1 MKSLFGTD
9 GIRGTAGVFPLD
21 ERTVTRVGAALI
33 RTLLHHAAAGPPRVV
48 IGRDTR
54 ESGEWIERAIAA
66 GASLTGATCTAAGV
80 VPTPGIAW
88 MARTGGF
95 AAGVMISASHN
106 PYRDNGIKI
115 FSASGYKLPDEEE
128 AAIERLVLDE
138 GTPPLLPESAEG
150 SSRREVPAAPAD
162 LIDGYVEF
170 LRQSVSPGVRFD
182 GIRVVLDC
190 ANGASCSVA
199 PGVFTALGADVVPI
213 FDTPDGRNINSGCGS
228 LHPDRLAAT
237 VKERGADLGI
247 AFDGDADRT
256 LFVSSD
262 GSVADGDVLMHQAAC
277 HLKERGQLPGD
288 LVVTTVMSNLWLE
301 RSLAERGIRLARTQ
315 VGDRY
320 VLQEMIRSGAALGGE
335 QSGHMIFADRSTTG
349 DGIMTALRLME
360 ILVANDD
367 TVAGWL
373 SQVQAFPQILL
384 NVPVASRPDL
394 SSHPVIGAEADRV
407 IQKLGGDGRLV
418 LRYSGTEP
426 LARVM
431 IEGTDRDQVETLAR
445 DLAGVIEQEIGAR

>member
-1 MKSLFGTD
+1 MRSLFGTD

-21 ERTVTRVGAALI
+21 EKTITRVGAALI
-33 RTLLHHAAAGPPRVV
+33 RTLLHHAAAGPPRIV

-54 ESGEWIERAIAA
+54 ESGEWIERAIAEGA
-66 GASLTGATCTAAGV
+66 GTAGATCSGAGV
-80 VPTPGIAW
+80 IPTPGVAW

-115 FSASGYKLPDEEE
+115 FSSSGYKLPDEEE

-138 GTPPLLPESAEG
+138 GTPPLLPGTAGGSA
-150 SSRREVPAAPAD
+150 RRDVPAAPSD
-162 LIDGYVEF
+162 LIAGYAEF

-190 ANGASCSVA
+190 ANGASSAIA
-199 PGVFTALGADVVPI
+199 PGVFAALGADVIAI

-237 VKERGADLGI
+237 VKERGAELGI

-256 LFVSSD
+256 LFVSAD
-262 GSVADGDVLMHQAAC
+262 GHVADGDVLMYQAAC
-277 HLKERGQLPGD
+277 HLKAQGNLPGD

-301 RSLAERGIRLARTQ
+301 RSLTERGIRMTRTQ

-320 VLQEMIRSGAALGGE
+320 VLQEMIRSGGALGGE

-360 ILVANDD
+360 ILVTNDD
-367 TVAGWL
+367 TVSGWL

-384 NVPVASRPDL
+384 NIPVASRPDL
-394 SSHPVIGAEADRV
+394 TSHPVIGAAANDV
-407 IQKLGGDGRLV
+407 ISQLGGDGRLV
-418 LRYSGTEP
+418 LRYSGTEA

-431 IEGTDRDQVETLAR
+431 IEGTDRTQVETLAR
-445 DLAGVIEQEIGAR
+445 SLAGVIEQEIGAR

>member
-1 MKSLFGTD
+1 
-9 GIRGTAGVFPLD
+9 
-21 ERTVTRVGAALI
+21 
-33 RTLLHHAAAGPPRVV
+33 
-48 IGRDTR
+48 
-54 ESGEWIERAIAA
+54 
-66 GASLTGATCTAAGV
+66 
-80 VPTPGIAW
+80 

-115 FSASGYKLPDEEE
+115 FSSSGYKLPDEEE
-128 AAIERLVLDE
+128 LAIERLVLDE
-138 GTPPLLPESAEG
+138 GTPPLLPETVDG
-150 SSRREVPAAPAD
+150 SQQRDVPPAASD
-162 LIDGYVEF
+162 LIDGYTEF

-190 ANGASCSVA
+190 ANGASSAIA
-199 PGVFTALGADVVPI
+199 PGVFAALGADVVAI

-256 LFVSSD
+256 LFVSAD
-262 GSVADGDVLMHQAAC
+262 GHVADGDVLMYQAAC
-277 HLKERGQLPGD
+277 HLKELGKLPGD

-301 RSLAERGIRLARTQ
+301 RSLTERGIRMARTQ

-320 VLQEMIRSGAALGGE
+320 VLQEMIRSGGALGGE

-360 ILVANDD
+360 ILVTNDD
-367 TVAGWL
+367 TVSGWL

-384 NVPVASRPDL
+384 NIPVASRPDL
-394 SSHPVIGAEADRV
+394 TSHPVIGAAANDV
-407 IQKLGGDGRLV
+407 ISQLGGDGRLV
-418 LRYSGTEP
+418 LRYSGTEA

-431 IEGTDRDQVETLAR
+431 IEGTDRTQVETLAR
-445 DLAGVIEQEIGAR
+445 SLAGVIEQEIGAR

>member
-1 MKSLFGTD
+1 MRSLFGTD

-21 ERTVTRVGAALI
+21 EKTITRVGAALI
-33 RTLLHHAAAGPPRVV
+33 RTLLHHAAAGPPRIV

-54 ESGEWIERAIAA
+54 ESGEWIERAIAEGA
-66 GASLTGATCTAAGV
+66 GMAGATCSGAGV
-80 VPTPGIAW
+80 IPTPGIAW

-115 FSASGYKLPDEEE
+115 FSSSGYKLPDEEE
-128 AAIERLVLDE
+128 LAIERLVLDE
-138 GTPPLLPESAEG
+138 GTPPLLPETADG
-150 SSRREVPAAPAD
+150 SQQRDVPPAASD
-162 LIDGYVEF
+162 LIDGYAEF

-190 ANGASCSVA
+190 ANGASSAIA
-199 PGVFTALGADVVPI
+199 PGVFAALGADVIAI

-256 LFVSSD
+256 LFVSAD
-262 GSVADGDVLMHQAAC
+262 GHVADGDVLMYQAAC
-277 HLKERGQLPGD
+277 HLKELGKLPGD

-301 RSLAERGIRLARTQ
+301 RSLTERGIRMTRTQ

-320 VLQEMIRSGAALGGE
+320 VLQEMIRSGGALGGE

-360 ILVANDD
+360 ILVTNDD
-367 TVAGWL
+367 TVSGWL

-384 NVPVASRPDL
+384 NIPVASRPDL
-394 SSHPVIGAEADRV
+394 TSHPVIGAAANDV
-407 IQKLGGDGRLV
+407 ISQLGGDGRLV
-418 LRYSGTEP
+418 LRYSGTEA

-431 IEGTDRDQVETLAR
+431 IEGTDRTQVETLAR
-445 DLAGVIEQEIGAR
+445 GLAGVIEQEIGAR

>member
-1 MKSLFGTD
+1 MRSLFGTD

-21 ERTVTRVGAALI
+21 EKTITRVGAALI
-33 RTLLHHAAAGPPRVV
+33 RTLLHHAAAGPPRIV

-54 ESGEWIERAIAA
+54 ESGEWIERAIAEGA
-66 GASLTGATCTAAGV
+66 GMAGATCSGAGV
-80 VPTPGIAW
+80 IPTPGIAW

-115 FSASGYKLPDEEE
+115 FSSSGYKLPDEEE
-128 AAIERLVLDE
+128 SAIERLVLDE
-138 GTPPLLPESAEG
+138 GTPPLLPETADG
-150 SSRREVPAAPAD
+150 SRRDVPAAPSD
-162 LIDGYVEF
+162 LIAGYTEF

-190 ANGASCSVA
+190 ANGASSAIA
-199 PGVFTALGADVVPI
+199 PGVFAALGADVIAI

-256 LFVSSD
+256 LFVSAD
-262 GSVADGDVLMHQAAC
+262 GHVADGDVLMYQAAC
-277 HLKERGQLPGD
+277 HLKELGKLPGD

-301 RSLAERGIRLARTQ
+301 RSLTERGIRMTRTQ

-320 VLQEMIRSGAALGGE
+320 VLQEMIRSGGALGGE

-360 ILVANDD
+360 ILVTNDD
-367 TVAGWL
+367 TVSGWL

-384 NVPVASRPDL
+384 NIPVASRPDL
-394 SSHPVIGAEADRV
+394 TSHPVIGAAANEV
-407 IQKLGGDGRLV
+407 VNQLGGDGRLV
-418 LRYSGTEP
+418 LRYSGTEA

-431 IEGTDRDQVETLAR
+431 IEGTDRTQVETLAR
-445 DLAGVIEQEIGAR
+445 SLAGVIEQEIGAR